1 MVKKL
6 TIANWECGVLL
17 PGTVNEATHID
28 GEISKNEN
36 MTTAVKGKGIATR
49 QRESRLA
56 ASGKM
61 GTSDAGAQLEVVS
74 GGAIELLG
82 KKLDLPFSVPVR
94 RYDEGEKPWMQ
105 TGSW

>member
-1 MVKKL
+1 L

-36 MTTAVKGKGIATR
+36 MTTAVKGKGSETR

-56 ASGKM
+56 ASGKT
-61 GTSDAGAQLEVVS
+61 GTSVASVQLEVVRED
-74 GGAIELLG
+74 AIEMLG
-82 KKLDLPFSVPVR
+82 GKLDLPFSIPAR